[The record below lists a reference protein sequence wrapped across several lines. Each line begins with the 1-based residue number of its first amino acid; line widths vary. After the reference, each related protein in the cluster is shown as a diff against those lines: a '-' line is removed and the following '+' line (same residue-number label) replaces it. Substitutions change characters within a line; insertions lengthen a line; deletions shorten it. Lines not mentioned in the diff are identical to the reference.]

1 MDKLIDQL
9 NVKIY
14 ADGAVLADMLAAY
27 KSGIIRGF
35 TTNPS
40 LMKKAGIQ
48 DYEAF
53 AVEALHHI
61 PDLPISFEVF
71 SDDFAIMEKEAE
83 KINSWGENV
92 YIKIPI
98 TNSME
103 QSSIPLIKKLSS
115 KGMQLNITAILTLD
129 QVEETVQAFK
139 SGTKNIVSV
148 FAGRIADSGI
158 DPIPTMKEAAK
169 ICSKKEGT
177 ELLWASS
184 RELLNIMQAEACGC
198 SIITCSPDILN
209 KLENVGRDLK
219 TISLDTVKMFNKDVQ
234 ELGYSII

>member
-1 MDKLIDQL
+1 MDKLIDKL

-14 ADGAVLADMLAAY
+14 ADGAVLSDMLDAY
-27 KSGIIRGF
+27 SSGIIRGF

-40 LMKKAGIQ
+40 LMKKAGIK

-53 AVEALHHI
+53 AVEVLHHI

-71 SDDFAIMEKEAE
+71 SDDFAVMEKEAE

-98 TNSME
+98 TNSIGE
-103 QSSIPLIKKLSS
+103 SSIPLIQKLSR
-115 KGMQLNITAILTLD
+115 KGMQLNITALLTLD
-129 QVEETVQAFK
+129 QVEETVAAFTP
-139 SGTKNIVSV
+139 GTKNIVSV

-169 ICSKKEGT
+169 ICKRKEGT

-184 RELLNIMQAEACGC
+184 RELLNIMQAEECGC
-198 SIITCSPDILN
+198 SIITCSPDILK
-209 KLENVGRDLK
+209 KLENVGKDLK
-219 TISLDTVKMFNKDVQ
+219 AISLDTVKMFNKDVQ

>member
-1 MDKLIDQL
+1 MMLCISEFIRYEEESELLKDLYNQENDQGAYERSHKKISKGIQL
-9 NVKIY
+9 N
-14 ADGAVLADMLAAY
+14 M
-27 KSGIIRGF
+27 
-35 TTNPS
+35 
-40 LMKKAGIQ
+40 
-48 DYEAF
+48 
-53 AVEALHHI
+53 
-61 PDLPISFEVF
+61 
-71 SDDFAIMEKEAE
+71 
-83 KINSWGENV
+83 
-92 YIKIPI
+92 
-98 TNSME
+98 
-103 QSSIPLIKKLSS
+103 
-115 KGMQLNITAILTLD
+115 TAILTLD

-184 RELLNIMQAEACGC
+184 RELLNIMQADACGC

-209 KLENVGRDLK
+209 KLENVGKDLK

>member
-1 MDKLIDQL
+1 MDKLIDKL

-14 ADGAVLADMLAAY
+14 ADGAVLSDMLDAY
-27 KSGIIRGF
+27 SSGIIRGF

-40 LMKKAGIQ
+40 LMKKAGIK

-53 AVEALHHI
+53 AVEVLHHI

-71 SDDFAIMEKEAE
+71 SDDFTVMEKEAE

-98 TNSME
+98 TNSIGE
-103 QSSIPLIKKLSS
+103 SSIPLIQKLSR
-115 KGMQLNITAILTLD
+115 KGMQLNITALLTLD
-129 QVEETVQAFK
+129 QVEETVAAFTP
-139 SGTKNIVSV
+139 GTKNIVSV

-169 ICSKKEGT
+169 ICKGKEGT

-184 RELLNIMQAEACGC
+184 RELLNIMQAEECGC
-198 SIITCSPDILN
+198 SIITCSPDILK
-209 KLENVGRDLK
+209 KLENIGKDLK
-219 TISLDTVKMFNKDVQ
+219 AISLDTVKMFNKDVQ

>member
-1 MDKLIDQL
+1 MDKLIDKL

-14 ADGAVLADMLAAY
+14 ADGAVLSDMLDAY
-27 KSGIIRGF
+27 SSGIIRGF

-40 LMKKAGIQ
+40 LMKKAGIK

-53 AVEALHHI
+53 AVEVLHHI

-71 SDDFAIMEKEAE
+71 SDDFTVMEKEAE

-98 TNSME
+98 TNSIGE
-103 QSSIPLIKKLSS
+103 SSIPLIQKLSR
-115 KGMQLNITAILTLD
+115 KGMQLNITALLTLD
-129 QVEETVQAFK
+129 QVEETVAAFTP
-139 SGTKNIVSV
+139 GTKNIVSV

-158 DPIPTMKEAAK
+158 DPIPTMKKAAK
-169 ICSKKEGT
+169 ICKGKEGT

-184 RELLNIMQAEACGC
+184 RELLNIMQAEECGC
-198 SIITCSPDILN
+198 SIITCSPDILK
-209 KLENVGRDLK
+209 KLENVGKDLK
-219 TISLDTVKMFNKDVQ
+219 AISLDTVKMFNKDVQ

>member
-1 MDKLIDQL
+1 
-9 NVKIY
+9 
-14 ADGAVLADMLAAY
+14 
-27 KSGIIRGF
+27 
-35 TTNPS
+35 
-40 LMKKAGIQ
+40 
-48 DYEAF
+48 
-53 AVEALHHI
+53 
-61 PDLPISFEVF
+61 
-71 SDDFAIMEKEAE
+71 MEKEAE

-98 TNSME
+98 TNSMG

-169 ICSKKEGT
+169 ICSKKKEQSYYSQF
-177 ELLWASS
+177 ERAIKHHASRRMWLFHHHLLS
-184 RELLNIMQAEACGC
+184 RH
-198 SIITCSPDILN
+198 P
-209 KLENVGRDLK
+209 
-219 TISLDTVKMFNKDVQ
+219 
-234 ELGYSII
+234 